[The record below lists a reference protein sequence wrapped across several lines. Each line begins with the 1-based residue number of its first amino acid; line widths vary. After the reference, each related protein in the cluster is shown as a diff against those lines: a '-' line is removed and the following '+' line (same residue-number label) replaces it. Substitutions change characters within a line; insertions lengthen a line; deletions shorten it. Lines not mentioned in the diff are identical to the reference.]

1 MILARQFLRRSKGT
15 AEDVGEYLAANL
27 IPSTYMVRVVVAGF
41 RTVKRQ
47 NILGLH

>member
-1 MILARQFLRRSKGT
+1 MILARLLLGRSNGT
-15 AEDVGEYLAANL
+15 ADDVGEYAALNL
-27 IPSTYMVRVVVAGF
+27 IPSAYMVRVVVAGF